1 MKRIELEGLDV
12 DGGREAQDGNK
23 LRVVSKQELFFGF
36 LKIGLLGFGGIAPW
50 ARHVIVEEKRWV
62 TDKEFAAILGIGQIL
77 PGPNTMNA
85 SVILGDRFQG
95 VAGVLVCLLGQ
106 MAMPLVIITGLALV
120 YERYASVPEVRAA
133 LVGAA
138 AGAAGLVLGTAVK
151 MIQKIRPSAL
161 AILMAIIVLVAIGV
175 LEWPLVPVV
184 FVVVPLSIAA
194 ASLERRA

>member
-62 TDKEFAAILGIGQIL
+62 TDKEFAAIFGIGQIL

-95 VAGVLVCLLGQ
+95 VVGVLVCLLGQ

>member
-85 SVILGDRFQG
+85 SVMIGDRFQG

-161 AILMAIIVLVAIGV
+161 AILIAVIVLTAIGM

-184 FVVVPLSIAA
+184 LVVVPLSIAA